1 MGMLE
6 NSVKWEDLD
15 FNEFD
20 VYGDEINL
28 GYDYDIKVCYECVFK
43 SKYNDNYDG
52 FIYDGSRFIECSNGG
67 ESVRFNSL
75 NDIKNILCHAKD
87 YWNETDLLAIT
98 KYIDIEK
105 DDELIVGL
113 HTQYKYVRV

>member
-1 MGMLE
+1 MDMLQ

-28 GYDYDIKVCYECVFK
+28 GYDYQIKVFYECVFM
-43 SKYNDNYDG
+43 SKYIDNYDG
-52 FIYDGSRFIECSNGG
+52 FIYDGHRFIECSNGG
-67 ESVRFNSL
+67 ESVMFDSL
-75 NDIKNILCHAKD
+75 QKIKDILDRAKE
-87 YWNETDLLAIT
+87 YWDETDLLAIT

>member
-15 FNEFD
+15 FNEFE

-28 GYDYDIKVCYECVFK
+28 GYDHQIKVFYECVFK

-52 FIYDGSRFIECSNGG
+52 FIYDGNRFIERSIGG
-67 ESVRFNSL
+67 ESVTFDSL
-75 NDIKNILCHAKD
+75 QEIKHILDHAKE

-98 KYIDIEK
+98 KYINIEK
-105 DDELIVGL
+105 DDDLIVGL
-113 HTQYKYVRV
+113 ATQYKYVRV